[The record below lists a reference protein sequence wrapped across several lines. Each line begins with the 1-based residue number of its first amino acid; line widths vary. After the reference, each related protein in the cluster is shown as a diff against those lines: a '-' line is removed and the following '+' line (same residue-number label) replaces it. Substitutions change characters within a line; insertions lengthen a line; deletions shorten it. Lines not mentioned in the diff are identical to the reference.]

1 MAFTTE
7 VPRVAGGA
15 RRRYEAVS
23 RASGQTAVAFE
34 LEAWR
39 LVRLRD
45 GKPGRIRPGKPDRL
59 GQRHMAGRAGAVWGR
74 QVRGANAVAIETVL
88 RHREANL
95 HSIGSRL
102 GVTGPAVEQGIS
114 VDRAAHRLDV
124 IAVGEPQVGRW
135 GSGGG
140 PPADGFLDDP
150 VVAVGTRGWLGP
162 ECFGL
167 VLYTGMTAGALGKE
181 VTVLPVIEAIL
192 RLGVATLEQDQHGQE
207 RR

>member
-1 MAFTTE
+1 M
-7 VPRVAGGA
+7 
-15 RRRYEAVS
+15 
-23 RASGQTAVAFE
+23 
-34 LEAWR
+34 
-39 LVRLRD
+39 
-45 GKPGRIRPGKPDRL
+45 
-59 GQRHMAGRAGAVWGR
+59 WGP
-74 QVRGANAVAIETVL
+74 NAVAIETVL

-124 IAVGEPQVGRW
+124 IAVGEPQVGWWR
-135 GSGGG
+135 SGGR

-162 ECFGL
+162 GCFGL
-167 VLYTGMTAGALGKE
+167 VLYTGMTAGALGEE

-192 RLGVATLEQDQHGQE
+192 RLGVATLEQDQHGKE
-207 RR
+207 RRQQPASRDHDPARGRVLIARGRGTWSAPLPKSSVTRAFSRV